1 MKAIRTRYHGA
12 SNVKGSRISA
22 TDGEAYPGHRLIM
35 PYDAALNSA
44 DMHRKAAYAFRDK
57 LGWKG
62 ELIGGG
68 FQNDVYWVFTVL
80 FGE

>member
-1 MKAIRTRYHGA
+1 MKAIRTRYHGP

-22 TDGEAYPGHRLIM
+22 TDGELNRRPRTIYLS
-35 PYDAALNSA
+35 YDDALNSE

-57 LGWKG
+57 MQWKG

-68 FQNDVYWVFTVL
+68 FQNDMYWVFQ
-80 FGE
+80 

>member
-22 TDGEAYPGHRLIM
+22 TDGERYPGHTLVM
-35 PYDAALNSA
+35 SYDGALNSD

-57 LGWKG
+57 MDWKG
-62 ELIGGG
+62 ELTGGG
-68 FQNDVYWVFTVL
+68 FQNDMYWVF
-80 FGE
+80 GE